1 MLGGYG
7 KFGLG
12 TQVSKTFTNI
22 KPHFKLVIS
31 LKLWHID
38 SWDGDEAFKIYV
50 EGVLQYNKVKS
61 TGYSGGS
68 F

>member
-1 MLGGYG
+1 MVGGYN

-12 TQVSKTFTNI
+12 TSFSKTWTGLA
-22 KPHFKLVIS
+22 PHFKLVIS

-50 EGVLQYNKVKS
+50 EGVL
-61 TGYSGGS
+61 
-68 F
+68 